1 MEPGKSDSAGTDVKG
16 GAFASRA
23 AGKAVTTAERAPA
36 TFVAALP
43 RDFMD
48 ALPLRTSRFANPR
61 EPVQDHEATYPE
73 VQAWLAGPYR
83 VSFMKRF
90 EPKLADPTFKAA
102 VDANSKATPEW
113 ATAAKSAPPPPPLTK
128 VEPPKEEK
136 KAEPERT
143 WRWPWEK
150 AGAK

>member
-1 MEPGKSDSAGTDVKG
+1 MKINRLWFGCFWLMAAMPCLGADVGIVTLLDGKPRLLRGTACAGTDVKG
-16 GAFASRA
+16 GASAGRG

-83 VSFMKRF
+83 VSFMKR
-90 EPKLADPTFKAA
+90 
-102 VDANSKATPEW
+102 
-113 ATAAKSAPPPPPLTK
+113 
-128 VEPPKEEK
+128 
-136 KAEPERT
+136 
-143 WRWPWEK
+143 
-150 AGAK
+150 